1 MSERLTKGISSTTGG
16 GRVFDA
22 GFSTRTKNALIQ
34 SDIEFCQDAFDMTDW
49 ELLRLPGFGR
59 TALKELR
66 AHQSVTPP
74 DRRIPN
80 LLCDPTRLRR
90 AVKLTS
96 ADKASVSGKLDY
108 PTGSFAKR
116 LQKAGA
122 KSCYDDPLTIEK
134 LLSTLQRREEHV
146 VRLRHGLGPFAPAT
160 LTEIGQVI
168 GLSRSR
174 VSQIEQRAF
183 RQLKWLTHTYD
194 VNDHAD
200 FDDILERLAL
210 AADNRRRA
218 EEAAAAEKRQQEE
231 LARQIKDAEDE
242 RRRAAAR
249 HRAWRTK
256 LKQAERDEM
265 AARTELAAIEASIA
279 KVEKRGWLLRTI
291 LPHESRLTELQR
303 MADDLSRQLAAKTD
317 AAEKIRNSP
326 PEPNTEGFR

>member
-1 MSERLTKGISSTTGG
+1 MNEPISKSKASMIGG
-16 GRVFDA
+16 DRVANA
-22 GFSTRTKNALIQ
+22 GFSVRTSGALIR
-34 SDIEFCQDAFDMTDW
+34 SGIELCHQAYEMTDW
-49 ELLRLPGFGR
+49 ELLRLEGFGR
-59 TALKELR
+59 QALKEVR
-66 AHQSVTPP
+66 AHQALAPP
-74 DRRIPN
+74 DRRVPN
-80 LLCDPTRLRR
+80 LLCDPVRLRR
-90 AVKLTS
+90 AIKLTS
-96 ADKASVSGKLDY
+96 ADKTSVSGKLDY

-122 KSCYDDPLTIEK
+122 KSSYDDPLTIEK

-146 VRLRHGLGPFAPAT
+146 VRLRHGLGPFVPAT
-160 LTEIGQVI
+160 LNEIGKVI
-168 GLSRSR
+168 GLSGSR
-174 VSQIEQRAF
+174 VSQIEQKAF
-183 RQLKWLTHTYD
+183 RKMTWLTNTYD

-210 AADNRRRA
+210 AADNHRRA
-218 EEAAAAEKRQQEE
+218 VEAAAAEKRQQEE

-256 LKQAERDEM
+256 LKQAERDET